1 MGFTMLNKYCIWDKT
16 SNVYTPSGNMY
27 TAEEWINK
35 YKWIN
40 IPGMVPVMS
49 AGNINGAMIADLASM
64 KKNATAQ
71 GCTFTDGM
79 SDEQVLETIEKW
91 EDQRA
96 AEAKEAA
103 QEAANTPTTEER
115 IAAALEYQNL
125 LNS

>member
-1 MGFTMLNKYCIWDKT
+1 MLNKYCIWDKT

-64 KKNATAQ
+64 KKNAIAQ

-79 SDEQVLETIEKW
+79 TDEQVLEAIEAW
-91 EDQRA
+91 ENQKSE
-96 AEAKEAA
+96 EAKAA
-103 QEAANTPTTEER
+103 VQEAANTPTTEER

-125 LNS
+125 LAM

>member
-1 MGFTMLNKYCIWDKT
+1 MLNKYQIWDKV

-64 KKNATAQ
+64 KKNAIAQ

-79 SDEQVLETIEKW
+79 TDEQVLEAIEAW
-91 EDQRA
+91 ENQKSE
-96 AEAKEAA
+96 EAKAA
-103 QEAANTPTTEER
+103 VQEAANTPTTEER

-125 LNS
+125 LAM

>member
-1 MGFTMLNKYCIWDKT
+1 MLTKYQIWDKV

-64 KKNATAQ
+64 KKNAIAQ
-71 GCTFTDGM
+71 GCTFEDGL
-79 SDEQVLETIEKW
+79 SDEQVLEAIEAW
-91 EDQRA
+91 ENQKSE
-96 AEAKEAA
+96 EAKAAA
-103 QEAANTPTTEER
+103 QEAANTPTAEER
-115 IAAALEYQNL
+115 IAAAMEYQNL

>member
-1 MGFTMLNKYCIWDKT
+1 MLTKYQIWDKI

-35 YKWIN
+35 YKWIS

-64 KKNATAQ
+64 KKNAIAQ
-71 GCTFTDGM
+71 GCVIEEGL
-79 SDEQVLETIEKW
+79 SDEQVLEAIEAW
-91 EDQRA
+91 EEQRA
-96 AEAKEAA
+96 AEAKAAA

>member
-1 MGFTMLNKYCIWDKT
+1 MLNKYCIWDKT

>member
-1 MGFTMLNKYCIWDKT
+1 MLNKYCIWDKT

-40 IPGMVPVMS
+40 IPGMIPVMS

-64 KKNATAQ
+64 KKNAIAQ

-79 SDEQVLETIEKW
+79 TDEQVLETIEAW
-91 EDQRA
+91 ENQKSE
-96 AEAKEAA
+96 EAKIAA
-103 QEAANTPTTEER
+103 QEAAATPSADER
-115 IAAALEYQNL
+115 IAAAMEYANL

>member
-1 MGFTMLNKYCIWDKT
+1 MAKRYQIWDKV

-49 AGNINGAMIADLASM
+49 AGSINGAMIADLASM
-64 KKNATAQ
+64 KKNAIAQ
-71 GCTFTDGM
+71 GCEFTDDM
-79 SDEQVLETIEKW
+79 SDEQVLEAIEAF

-96 AEAKEAA
+96 ADAKIAA
-103 QEAANTPTTEER
+103 QEAAATPSADER
-115 IAAALEYQNL
+115 IAAAMEYANL

>member
-1 MGFTMLNKYCIWDKT
+1 MLNKYCIWDKI

-64 KKNATAQ
+64 KKNAIAQ

-79 SDEQVLETIEKW
+79 TDEQVLEAIEAW
-91 EDQRA
+91 ENQKSE
-96 AEAKEAA
+96 EAKAAA

-125 LNS
+125 LAM